1 MKFKCNL
8 CNPDKGPVQT
18 VTAIDYDTGLSAMQN
33 HIDIFHD
40 GGEAMIADVTLNVKV
55 RHG

>member
-18 VTAIDYDTGLSAMQN
+18 VTTIDYDTGLSAMQN